1 MAAGRVVTLGLVPL
15 FGDVMFDSP
24 AAGVVV
30 E

>member
-1 MAAGRVVTLGLVPL
+1 MGRLAPIFGLVPL
-15 FGDVMFDSP
+15 SGDVMFDSP